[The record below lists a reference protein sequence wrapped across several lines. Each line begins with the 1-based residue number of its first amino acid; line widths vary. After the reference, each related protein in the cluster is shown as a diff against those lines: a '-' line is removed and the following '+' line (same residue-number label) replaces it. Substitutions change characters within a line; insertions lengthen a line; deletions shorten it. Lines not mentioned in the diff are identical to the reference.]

1 MSHVSPAAVAYLD
14 LDATLLGPGGS
25 LFRGA
30 DGPSDAAARA
40 LALLHEAG
48 VPVVLVSGRSR
59 SRLEAIG
66 RVLGAAGVLPE
77 LGALDVDHP
86 TKPGQSVF
94 EAIAESG
101 IPDELLAREPRLE
114 RHPLAPDRE
123 GSHVFRG
130 LAGPEADE
138 FVRLRSGGALCLAD
152 NGQAGQPGVWV
163 YHLMPA
169 GASKAAAVRRD
180 VARRGADPARCL
192 AVGDSPQ
199 DLGIASVVGSMAI
212 VANGSAAGEAPG
224 AGAWVTDGA
233 YGEGVLEAVSAWL
246 VGVRAARAA

>member
-1 MSHVSPAAVAYLD
+1 VSPTAVAYLD

-66 RVLGAAGVLPE
+66 RVLGVAGVLPE
-77 LGALDVDHP
+77 LGALDVDYP
-86 TKPGQSVF
+86 TAPGQTIF
-94 EAIAESG
+94 DAIAETG
-101 IPDELLAREPRLE
+101 IVDELLAREPDLE
-114 RHPLAPDRE
+114 VHPLAPDRE
-123 GSHVFRG
+123 GGHVFRG
-130 LAGPEADE
+130 RVGPEADA
-138 FVRLRSGGALCLAD
+138 FVRARSGGALTLAD
-152 NGQAGQPGVWV
+152 NGQAGQPGTWV

-169 GASKAAAVRRD
+169 GASKAAAVKRD
-180 VARRGADPARCL
+180 IARRGADPAACL

-199 DLGIASVVGSMAI
+199 DLGIAEVVGRMAL
-212 VANGSAAGEAPG
+212 VANGSAVPEAPEG
-224 AGAWVTDGA
+224 VLVTEGA
-233 YGEGVLEAVSAWL
+233 YGEGVLEAVRTWL
-246 VGVRAARAA
+246 AAAPGVRSEAA